1 MAVCLT
7 VFFNSELFNI
17 TFLQKWIP
25 TPDLLFFAK
34 MDSNSRFT
42 ESNKPGIKELL

>member
-25 TPDLLFFAK
+25 TPDLQKKKK